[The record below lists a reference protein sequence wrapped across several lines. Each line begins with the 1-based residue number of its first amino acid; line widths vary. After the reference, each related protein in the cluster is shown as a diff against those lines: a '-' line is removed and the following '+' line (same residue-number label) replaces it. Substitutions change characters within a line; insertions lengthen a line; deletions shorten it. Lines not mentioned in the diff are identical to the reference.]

1 MLDNHSHFCK
11 RFYKWFVQKLRNRVV
26 IMELPR
32 QPMRSTRTKQNM
44 QMPNKLVLFYLKLY
58 KAYLLFKRFW
68 LDVELRWKR
77 KRSFYIIRLY
87 FSAPFSWRR
96 RMELLEHRQKYLQV
110 IESCQRRLRR
120 LQASSSRLAELYEIW
135 GRNLRNL
142 NQFDEAL
149 QMLLFAKGQLK
160 SKSPSLWYEL
170 GLIYF
175 IKKNYPAARH
185 AMEKALQMGYDTV
198 SLRIHLGKIYYQMG
212 MLTRA
217 EECFKR
223 VLRIYPRE
231 GSLYFL
237 LGIVY
242 KSNVEYHLAI
252 EAFKNA
258 IKYGSNQK
266 EEHLG
271 LAEIY
276 TRLGYWHEAIQEY
289 KEILRFES
297 NNFIAH
303 YFLGWIYEIQGREDE
318 AIQEYLCANKID
330 PNDEDTKQKL
340 IRLLASPVIQEE
352 C

>member
-1 MLDNHSHFCK
+1 MK
-11 RFYKWFVQKLRNRVV
+11 PTRARQRIRVPDK
-26 IMELPR
+26 IA
-32 QPMRSTRTKQNM
+32 
-44 QMPNKLVLFYLKLY
+44 LFYLKLY
-58 KAYLLFKRFW
+58 KAYLLFRRCL
-68 LDVELRWKR
+68 LDMQLRWRR
-77 KRSFYIIRLY
+77 KRSLY
-87 FSAPFSWRR
+87 VVKLYLSALFSWRR
-96 RMELLEHRQKYLQV
+96 RMELLEYRQKYQQV
-110 IESCQRRLRR
+110 IASCQGRLRR
-120 LQASSSRLAELYEIW
+120 LEDVAPSRLAELYEIW
-135 GRNLRNL
+135 GRNLRNM
-142 NQFDEAL
+142 NRFDEAL
-149 QMLLFAKGQLK
+149 DMLLFTKDQLK

-170 GLIYF
+170 GLLYF
-175 IKKNYPAARH
+175 IKKDYPAARR
-185 AMEKALQMGYDTV
+185 ALETAIHLGYDTV
-198 SLRIHLGKIYYQMG
+198 SLRIHLGKVYYQMG
-212 MLTRA
+212 MLSRA

-258 IKYGSNQK
+258 IRYGSDQK

-289 KEILRFES
+289 KQILRFES
-297 NNFIAH
+297 DNFIAH

-318 AIQEYLCANKID
+318 AIQEYLIANKID

-340 IRLLASPVIQEE
+340 IRLLASPVMEE
-352 C
+352 QC